1 MAKKFG
7 TVLIVVL
14 LSFFLYEGGNYF
26 YQRSAN
32 AISDAAF
39 IKSDRLAVLSFNT
52 GGNVVTMLK
61 KENDPVKKG
70 ELLAKIDPVDLDT
83 AKNELQNRL
92 LSLDA
97 EIKAL
102 QIQKERV
109 QPGLALQTGT
119 AKNELDTAR
128 SETVALARQIDAA
141 RARYEKLSQDE
152 RRYAKMVQERLIAQ
166 SDYESVHTQ
175 TVAAANEVEALK
187 AKRSAY
193 ESLQSK
199 AQKGVELSRINEKQ
213 SAELDQKILSLQAQK
228 KAMEASLED
237 LNHKIGYTELYAP
250 FDGVVAKKF
259 IEAPSIVKQG
269 APVYALNDPT
279 SLYAEVLLSEKELHG
294 IKPGNKVTLEVDAVP
309 SSEYHG
315 HVESIASASAS
326 TFSLVPRD
334 IASGEFTKLDQRFSV
349 RIKLDDISNLR
360 AGMGTTVIIE
370 RD

>member
-39 IKSDRLAVLSFNT
+39 IKSDRLAVLSFNI
-52 GGNVVTMLK
+52 GGNVVTMMK
-61 KENDPVKKG
+61 KENEPVKKG
-70 ELLAKIDPVDLDT
+70 ELLARIDPVDLDT
-83 AKNELQNRL
+83 AQKELQNHL

-102 QIQKERV
+102 QIQKERI
-109 QPGLALQTGT
+109 QPGLILQTGT
-119 AKNELDTAR
+119 AKNEFDTVR
-128 SETVALARQIDAA
+128 NETIAISRQIDAA
-141 RARYEKLSQDE
+141 QARYEKLSQDE

-166 SDYESVHTQ
+166 SDYESIHTQ
-175 TVAAANEVEALK
+175 TIAAANEVEALK
-187 AKRSAY
+187 AKKDAL

-199 AQKGVELSRINEKQ
+199 AQKGVELGRINEKQ

-237 LNHKIGYTELYAP
+237 MKHKIGYTELYAP

-259 IEAPSIVKQG
+259 IEAPSVVKQG
-269 APVYALNDPT
+269 TPIYALNDPA

-294 IKPGNKVTLEVDAVP
+294 IQPGNKVTLEVDAVP

-315 HVESIASASAS
+315 RVESIASASAS